1 MDSTTIRPFTPSIS
15 SEVIEDLI
23 QRLKQTRLP
32 EAETVE
38 DWSQGVPLSYQA
50 ELLHYWTH
58 EYDFTRLERGS
69 GHSRTLKLTST
80 ALRFISF
87 TSAVRTRQLRLLIT
101 HGWPGSVLEYLDI
114 LDALTDPTQ
123 HGGTPDDAFHVVLP
137 ALPGFGFSGKPRKRG
152 TGVPKIATLWETLM
166 GRLNYSEFH
175 AHGGDWGSIVTQ
187 AVLLQEETG
196 CTAGHCTLPIVLPD
210 ETTLADPQP
219 AELDALESFQF
230 YNDWDSGYSK
240 QQSTR
245 PQTLGYG
252 LADSPTGQ
260 MAWIV
265 EKFAFWIDCERNGI
279 RHPENV
285 LSKDQL
291 LDNVTL
297 YWVTNSAASSARL
310 YWESFN
316 TPNLSPITR
325 PMALSV
331 FPKEIMR
338 TSERWA
344 RGRFHNLVHFNN
356 QFERGGHFGAL
367 KCPMF
372 WSVSSGRGV
381 LKRAN
386 RQLVQSA

>member
-1 MDSTTIRPFTPSIS
+1 MDSSAIRPFTPSIPS
-15 SEVIEDLI
+15 DVIADLI

-50 ELLHYWTH
+50 ELLNYWAND
-58 EYDFTRLERGS
+58 YDFDRIEQRLGAFDNFVTDIDGIDIHFIHKRS
-69 GHSRTLKLTST
+69 QHT
-80 ALRFISF
+80 AA
-87 TSAVRTRQLRLLIT
+87 TPLLIT
-101 HGWPGSVLEYLDI
+101 HGWPGSVLEYLDV

-123 HGGTPDDAFHVVLP
+123 HGGSPDDAFHVVLP
-137 ALPGFGFSGKPRKRG
+137 ALPGFGFSSKPRDTG
-152 TGVPKIATLWETLM
+152 TGVPKIAALWETLM
-166 GRLNYSEFH
+166 HRLNYTAFH

-187 AVLLQEETG
+187 AVLLQEETA

-210 ETTLADPQP
+210 ETTLSDPQP

-252 LADSPTGQ
+252 LADSPSGQ

-265 EKFAFWIDCERNGI
+265 EKFAFWMDCERNGV

-285 LSKDQL
+285 LTKDQL

-297 YWVTNSAASSARL
+297 YWATNSAASSARL

-316 TPNLSPITR
+316 TPNLNPISR

-344 RGRFHNLVHFNN
+344 RGRFHDLVHFNN
-356 QFERGGHFGAL
+356 QFERGGHFAAL
-367 KCPMF
+367 EVPDIL
-372 WSVSSGRGV
+372 VSELRTWRSKAR
-381 LKRAN
+381 
-386 RQLVQSA
+386 

>member
-1 MDSTTIRPFTPSIS
+1 MDSSAIRPFTPSIPS
-15 SEVIEDLI
+15 DVIADLI

-50 ELLHYWTH
+50 ELLNYWAND
-58 EYDFTRLERGS
+58 YDFDRIEQRLGAFDNFVTDIDGIDIHFIHKRS
-69 GHSRTLKLTST
+69 QHT
-80 ALRFISF
+80 AA
-87 TSAVRTRQLRLLIT
+87 TPLLIT

-123 HGGTPDDAFHVVLP
+123 HGGSPDDAFHVVLP
-137 ALPGFGFSGKPRKRG
+137 ALPGFGFSSKPRDTG
-152 TGVPKIATLWETLM
+152 TGVPKIAALWETLM
-166 GRLNYSEFH
+166 HRLNYTAFH

-187 AVLLQEETG
+187 AVLLQEETA

-210 ETTLADPQP
+210 ETTLSDPQP

-252 LADSPTGQ
+252 LADSPSGQ

-265 EKFAFWIDCERNGI
+265 EKFAFWMDCERNGV

-285 LSKDQL
+285 LTKDQL

-297 YWVTNSAASSARL
+297 YWATNSAASSARL

-316 TPNLSPITR
+316 TPNLNPISR

-344 RGRFHNLVHFNN
+344 RGRFHDLVHFNN
-356 QFERGGHFGAL
+356 QFERGGHFAAL
-367 KCPMF
+367 EVPDIL
-372 WSVSSGRGV
+372 VSELRTWRSKAR
-381 LKRAN
+381 
-386 RQLVQSA
+386 

>member
-1 MDSTTIRPFTPSIS
+1 MDSNTIRPFTPSIS
-15 SEVIEDLI
+15 TEVIEDLI

-50 ELLHYWTH
+50 ELLAHWTY
-58 EYDFTRLERGS
+58 EYDFARLERRLGAFDNFKTDIDGVEIHFIHKRS
-69 GHSRTLKLTST
+69 PHT
-80 ALRFISF
+80 AA
-87 TSAVRTRQLRLLIT
+87 TPLLIT

-123 HGGTPDDAFHVVLP
+123 HGGKPDDAFHVVLP
-137 ALPGFGFSGKPRKRG
+137 ALPGFGFSGKPRDTG
-152 TGVPKIATLWETLM
+152 TGVPKIATLWEALM
-166 GRLNYSEFH
+166 ERLNYSEFH

-187 AVLLQEETG
+187 AILLQEETS

-210 ETTLADPQP
+210 ETTLSEPQP
-219 AELDALESFQF
+219 AELDALASFQF

-252 LADSPTGQ
+252 LADSPSGQ

-265 EKFAFWIDCERNGI
+265 EKFAFWMDCEQNGI

-297 YWVTNSAASSARL
+297 YWATNSAASSARL

-316 TPNLSPITR
+316 TPNLNPITR

-344 RGRFHNLVHFNN
+344 RGRFHDLVHFNN
-356 QFERGGHFGAL
+356 QFARGGHFAAL
-367 KCPMF
+367 EVPDVL
-372 WSVSSGRGV
+372 VSELRTWRSKTR
-381 LKRAN
+381 
-386 RQLVQSA
+386 

>member
-1 MDSTTIRPFTPSIS
+1 MDSSAIRPFTPSIPS
-15 SEVIEDLI
+15 DVIADLI
-23 QRLKQTRLP
+23 QRLKQARLP

-50 ELLHYWTH
+50 ELLNYWAND
-58 EYDFTRLERGS
+58 YDFDRIEQRLGAFDNFVTDIDGIDIHFIHKRS
-69 GHSRTLKLTST
+69 QHT
-80 ALRFISF
+80 AA
-87 TSAVRTRQLRLLIT
+87 TPLLIT

-123 HGGTPDDAFHVVLP
+123 HGGSPDDAFHVVLP
-137 ALPGFGFSGKPRKRG
+137 ALPGFGFSSKPRDTG
-152 TGVPKIATLWETLM
+152 TGVPKIAALWETLM
-166 GRLNYSEFH
+166 HRLNYTAFH

-187 AVLLQEETG
+187 AVLLQEETA

-210 ETTLADPQP
+210 ETTLSDPQP

-252 LADSPTGQ
+252 LADSPSGQ

-265 EKFAFWIDCERNGI
+265 EKFAFWMDCERNGV

-285 LSKDQL
+285 LTKDQL

-297 YWVTNSAASSARL
+297 YWATNSAASSARL

-316 TPNLSPITR
+316 TPNLNPISR

-344 RGRFHNLVHFNN
+344 RGRFHDLVHFNN
-356 QFERGGHFGAL
+356 QFERGGHFAAL
-367 KCPMF
+367 EVPDIL
-372 WSVSSGRGV
+372 VSELRTWRSKTR
-381 LKRAN
+381 
-386 RQLVQSA
+386 

>member
-1 MDSTTIRPFTPSIS
+1 MDPTTIRPFKPSIS
-15 SEVIEDLI
+15 TEILEDLI
-23 QRLKQTRLP
+23 QRLNRTRLP

-50 ELLHYWTH
+50 ELLNYWTND
-58 EYDFTRLERGS
+58 YDFSRLERRLGAFDNFVTDIDGVEIHFIHKRS
-69 GHSRTLKLTST
+69 QHT
-80 ALRFISF
+80 AA
-87 TSAVRTRQLRLLIT
+87 TPLLIT

-123 HGGTPDDAFHVVLP
+123 HGGSPDDAFHVVLP
-137 ALPGFGFSGKPRKRG
+137 ALPGFGFSSKPRDTG
-152 TGVPKIATLWETLM
+152 TGVPKIANLWETLM
-166 GRLNYSEFH
+166 SRLNYSEFH

-187 AVLLQEETG
+187 AVLLQEETA

-210 ETTLADPQP
+210 ETTLGDPQP
-219 AELDALESFQF
+219 DELDALESFQF

-252 LADSPTGQ
+252 LADSPSGQ

-265 EKFAFWIDCERNGI
+265 EKFAFWMDCERNGF

-297 YWVTNSAASSARL
+297 YWATNSAASSARL

-316 TPNLSPITR
+316 TPNLNSITR

-344 RGRFHNLVHFNN
+344 RARFHNLVHFNN
-356 QFERGGHFGAL
+356 QFERGGHFAAL
-367 KCPMF
+367 EVPDTL
-372 WSVSSGRGV
+372 VSELRNWRSKTR
-381 LKRAN
+381 
-386 RQLVQSA
+386 

>member
-1 MDSTTIRPFTPSIS
+1 MDSSAIRPFTPSIPS
-15 SEVIEDLI
+15 DVIADLI
-23 QRLKQTRLP
+23 QRLKQARLP

-50 ELLHYWTH
+50 ELLNYWAND
-58 EYDFTRLERGS
+58 YDFDRIEQRLGAFDNFVTDIDGIDIHFIHKRS
-69 GHSRTLKLTST
+69 QHT
-80 ALRFISF
+80 AA
-87 TSAVRTRQLRLLIT
+87 TPLLIT

-123 HGGTPDDAFHVVLP
+123 HGGSPDDAFHVVLP
-137 ALPGFGFSGKPRKRG
+137 ALPGFGFSGKPRDTG
-152 TGVPKIATLWETLM
+152 TGVPKIAALWETLM
-166 GRLNYSEFH
+166 RRLNYTAFH

-187 AVLLQEETG
+187 AVLLQEETA

-210 ETTLADPQP
+210 ETTLSDPQP

-252 LADSPTGQ
+252 LADSPSGQ

-265 EKFAFWIDCERNGI
+265 EKFAFWMDCERNGV

-297 YWVTNSAASSARL
+297 YWATNSAASSARL

-316 TPNLSPITR
+316 TPNLNPISR

-344 RGRFHNLVHFNN
+344 QGRFHDLVHFNN
-356 QFERGGHFGAL
+356 QFERGGHFAAL
-367 KCPMF
+367 EVPDIL
-372 WSVSSGRGV
+372 VSELRTWRSKTR
-381 LKRAN
+381 
-386 RQLVQSA
+386 

>member
-1 MDSTTIRPFTPSIS
+1 
-15 SEVIEDLI
+15 
-23 QRLKQTRLP
+23 
-32 EAETVE
+32 
-38 DWSQGVPLSYQA
+38 
-50 ELLHYWTH
+50 
-58 EYDFTRLERGS
+58 
-69 GHSRTLKLTST
+69 
-80 ALRFISF
+80 
-87 TSAVRTRQLRLLIT
+87 
-101 HGWPGSVLEYLDI
+101 VLEYLDI

-123 HGGTPDDAFHVVLP
+123 HGGSPDDAFHVVLP
-137 ALPGFGFSGKPRKRG
+137 ALPGFGFSGKPRDTG
-152 TGVPKIATLWETLM
+152 TGVPKIANLWETLM
-166 GRLNYSEFH
+166 TRLNYSEFH

-187 AVLLQEETG
+187 AVLLQEETA

-210 ETTLADPQP
+210 ETTLGDPQP
-219 AELDALESFQF
+219 DELDALESFQF

-252 LADSPTGQ
+252 LADSPSGQ

-265 EKFAFWIDCERNGI
+265 EKFAFWMDCERNGF

-297 YWVTNSAASSARL
+297 YWATNSAASSARL

-316 TPNLSPITR
+316 TPNLNPITR

-344 RGRFHNLVHFNN
+344 RARFHNLVHFNN
-356 QFERGGHFGAL
+356 QFERGGHFAAL
-367 KCPMF
+367 EVPDTL
-372 WSVSSGRGV
+372 VSELRTWRSKTR
-381 LKRAN
+381 
-386 RQLVQSA
+386 

>member
-1 MDSTTIRPFTPSIS
+1 MDPTTIRPFKPSIS
-15 SEVIEDLI
+15 TEILEDLI

-50 ELLHYWTH
+50 ELLNYWTND
-58 EYDFTRLERGS
+58 YDFSRLERRLGAFDNFVTDIDGVEIHFIHKRS
-69 GHSRTLKLTST
+69 QHT
-80 ALRFISF
+80 AA
-87 TSAVRTRQLRLLIT
+87 TPLLIT

-123 HGGTPDDAFHVVLP
+123 HGGSPDDAFHVVLP
-137 ALPGFGFSGKPRKRG
+137 ALPGFGFSSKPRDTG
-152 TGVPKIATLWETLM
+152 MGVPKIATLWETLM
-166 GRLNYSEFH
+166 TRLNYSEFH

-187 AVLLQEETG
+187 AVLLQEETA

-210 ETTLADPQP
+210 ETTLGDPQP
-219 AELDALESFQF
+219 DELDALESFQF

-252 LADSPTGQ
+252 LADSPSGQ

-265 EKFAFWIDCERNGI
+265 EKFAFWMDCERNGF

-297 YWVTNSAASSARL
+297 YWATNSAASSARL

-316 TPNLSPITR
+316 TPNLNPITR

-344 RGRFHNLVHFNN
+344 KGRFHNLVHFNN
-356 QFERGGHFGAL
+356 QFERGGHFAAL
-367 KCPMF
+367 EVPDTL
-372 WSVSSGRGV
+372 VSELRTWRSKTR
-381 LKRAN
+381 
-386 RQLVQSA
+386 

>member
-1 MDSTTIRPFTPSIS
+1 MDPTTIRPFTPSIS
-15 SEVIEDLI
+15 TEIFEDLI

-50 ELLHYWTH
+50 ELLNYWTND
-58 EYDFTRLERGS
+58 YDFSRLERRLGAFDNFVTDIDGVEIHFIHKRS
-69 GHSRTLKLTST
+69 QHT
-80 ALRFISF
+80 AA
-87 TSAVRTRQLRLLIT
+87 TPLLIT

-123 HGGTPDDAFHVVLP
+123 HGGSPEDAFHVVLP
-137 ALPGFGFSGKPRKRG
+137 ALPGFGFSGKPRDTG
-152 TGVPKIATLWETLM
+152 TGVPKIANLWETLM
-166 GRLNYSEFH
+166 SRLNYSEFH

-187 AVLLQEETG
+187 AVLLQEETA

-210 ETTLADPQP
+210 ETTLGDPQP
-219 AELDALESFQF
+219 DELDALESFQF
-230 YNDWDSGYSK
+230 YNNWDSGYSK

-252 LADSPTGQ
+252 LADSPSGQ

-265 EKFAFWIDCERNGI
+265 EKFAFWMDCERNGF

-297 YWVTNSAASSARL
+297 YWATNSAASSARL

-316 TPNLSPITR
+316 TPNLNPITR

-331 FPKEIMR
+331 FPTEIMR

-344 RGRFHNLVHFNN
+344 RARFHNLVHFNN
-356 QFERGGHFGAL
+356 QFERGGHFAAL
-367 KCPMF
+367 EVPDTL
-372 WSVSSGRGV
+372 VSELRNWRSKTR
-381 LKRAN
+381 
-386 RQLVQSA
+386 

>member
-1 MDSTTIRPFTPSIS
+1 MDPTTIRPFTPSIS
-15 SEVIEDLI
+15 TEILEDLI
-23 QRLKQTRLP
+23 QRLKRTRLP

-50 ELLHYWTH
+50 ELLNYWTND
-58 EYDFTRLERGS
+58 YDFSRLERRLGAFDNFVTDIDGVEIHFIHKRS
-69 GHSRTLKLTST
+69 QHT
-80 ALRFISF
+80 AA
-87 TSAVRTRQLRLLIT
+87 TPLLIT

-123 HGGTPDDAFHVVLP
+123 HGGSPDDAFHVVLP
-137 ALPGFGFSGKPRKRG
+137 ALPGFGFSGKPRDTG
-152 TGVPKIATLWETLM
+152 TGVPKIANLWETLM
-166 GRLNYSEFH
+166 SRLNYSEFH

-187 AVLLQEETG
+187 AVLLQEETA

-210 ETTLADPQP
+210 ETTLGDPQP
-219 AELDALESFQF
+219 DELDALESFQF

-252 LADSPTGQ
+252 LADSPSGQ

-265 EKFAFWIDCERNGI
+265 EKFAFWMDCERNGF

-285 LSKDQL
+285 FSKDQL

-297 YWVTNSAASSARL
+297 YWATNSAASSARL

-316 TPNLSPITR
+316 TPNLNPITR

-344 RGRFHNLVHFNN
+344 RARFHNLVHFNN
-356 QFERGGHFGAL
+356 QFERGGHFAAL
-367 KCPMF
+367 EVPDTL
-372 WSVSSGRGV
+372 VSELRTWRSKTR
-381 LKRAN
+381 
-386 RQLVQSA
+386 

>member
-1 MDSTTIRPFTPSIS
+1 MDPTTIRPFTPSIS
-15 SEVIEDLI
+15 TEIFEDLI

-50 ELLHYWTH
+50 ELLNYWTND
-58 EYDFTRLERGS
+58 YDFLRLERRLGAFDNFVTDIDGVEIHFIHKRS
-69 GHSRTLKLTST
+69 QHT
-80 ALRFISF
+80 AA
-87 TSAVRTRQLRLLIT
+87 TPLLIT

-123 HGGTPDDAFHVVLP
+123 HGGSPDDAFHVVLP
-137 ALPGFGFSGKPRKRG
+137 ALPGFGFSGKPRDTG
-152 TGVPKIATLWETLM
+152 TGVPKIANLWETLM
-166 GRLNYSEFH
+166 SRLNYSEFH

-187 AVLLQEETG
+187 AVLLQEETA

-210 ETTLADPQP
+210 ETTLGDPQP
-219 AELDALESFQF
+219 DELDALESFQF

-252 LADSPTGQ
+252 LADSASGQ

-265 EKFAFWIDCERNGI
+265 EKFAFWMDCERNGF

-297 YWVTNSAASSARL
+297 YWATNSAASSARL

-344 RGRFHNLVHFNN
+344 RARFHNLLHFNN
-356 QFERGGHFGAL
+356 QFERGGHFAAL
-367 KCPMF
+367 EVPDTL
-372 WSVSSGRGV
+372 VSELRTWRSKTR
-381 LKRAN
+381 
-386 RQLVQSA
+386 

>member
-1 MDSTTIRPFTPSIS
+1 MDPTTIRPFTPSIS
-15 SEVIEDLI
+15 TEILEDLI
-23 QRLKQTRLP
+23 QRLKRTRLP

-50 ELLHYWTH
+50 ELLNYWTND
-58 EYDFTRLERGS
+58 YDFSRLERRLGAFDNFVTDIDGVEIHFIHKRS
-69 GHSRTLKLTST
+69 QHT
-80 ALRFISF
+80 AA
-87 TSAVRTRQLRLLIT
+87 TPLLIT

-123 HGGTPDDAFHVVLP
+123 HGGSPEDAFHVVLP
-137 ALPGFGFSGKPRKRG
+137 ALPGFGFSGKPRDTG
-152 TGVPKIATLWETLM
+152 TGVPKIANLWETLM
-166 GRLNYSEFH
+166 SRLNYSEFH

-187 AVLLQEETG
+187 AVLLQEETA

-210 ETTLADPQP
+210 ETTLGDPQP
-219 AELDALESFQF
+219 DELDALESFQF

-252 LADSPTGQ
+252 LADSPSGQ

-265 EKFAFWIDCERNGI
+265 EKFAFWMDCERNGF

-297 YWVTNSAASSARL
+297 YWATNSAASSARL

-316 TPNLSPITR
+316 TPNLNPITR

-344 RGRFHNLVHFNN
+344 RARFHNLVHFNN
-356 QFERGGHFGAL
+356 QFERGGHFAAL
-367 KCPMF
+367 EVPDTL
-372 WSVSSGRGV
+372 VSELRNWRSKTR
-381 LKRAN
+381 
-386 RQLVQSA
+386 

>member
-1 MDSTTIRPFTPSIS
+1 MDPTTIRPFTPSIS
-15 SEVIEDLI
+15 TEILEDLI
-23 QRLKQTRLP
+23 QRLKRTRLP

-50 ELLHYWTH
+50 ELLNYWTND
-58 EYDFTRLERGS
+58 YDFSRLERRLDAFDNFVTDIDGVEIHFIHKRS
-69 GHSRTLKLTST
+69 QHT
-80 ALRFISF
+80 AA
-87 TSAVRTRQLRLLIT
+87 TPLLIT

-123 HGGTPDDAFHVVLP
+123 HGGSPDDAFHVVLP
-137 ALPGFGFSGKPRKRG
+137 ALPGFGFSSKPRDTG
-152 TGVPKIATLWETLM
+152 TGVPKIANLWETLM
-166 GRLNYSEFH
+166 SRLNYSEFH

-187 AVLLQEETG
+187 AVLLQEETA

-210 ETTLADPQP
+210 ETTLGDPQP
-219 AELDALESFQF
+219 DELDALESFQF

-252 LADSPTGQ
+252 LADSPSGQ

-265 EKFAFWIDCERNGI
+265 EKFAFWMDCERNGF

-297 YWVTNSAASSARL
+297 YWATNSAASSARL

-316 TPNLSPITR
+316 TPNLNPITR

-344 RGRFHNLVHFNN
+344 RARFHNLVHFNN
-356 QFERGGHFGAL
+356 QFERGGHFAAL
-367 KCPMF
+367 EVPDTL
-372 WSVSSGRGV
+372 VSELRNWRSKTR
-381 LKRAN
+381 
-386 RQLVQSA
+386 

>member
-1 MDSTTIRPFTPSIS
+1 MDPTTIRPFKPSIS
-15 SEVIEDLI
+15 TEILEDLI

-50 ELLHYWTH
+50 ELLNYWTND
-58 EYDFTRLERGS
+58 YDFSRLERRLGAFDNFVTDIDGVEIHFIHKRS
-69 GHSRTLKLTST
+69 QHT
-80 ALRFISF
+80 AA
-87 TSAVRTRQLRLLIT
+87 TPLLIT

-123 HGGTPDDAFHVVLP
+123 HGGSPDDAFHVVLP
-137 ALPGFGFSGKPRKRG
+137 ALPGFGFSGKPRDTG
-152 TGVPKIATLWETLM
+152 TGVPKIANLWETLM
-166 GRLNYSEFH
+166 SRLNYSEFH

-187 AVLLQEETG
+187 AVLLQEETA

-210 ETTLADPQP
+210 ETTLGDPQP
-219 AELDALESFQF
+219 DELDALESFQF

-252 LADSPTGQ
+252 LADSPSGQ

-265 EKFAFWIDCERNGI
+265 EKFAFWMDCERNGF

-297 YWVTNSAASSARL
+297 YWATNSAASSARL

-316 TPNLSPITR
+316 TPNLNPITR

-344 RGRFHNLVHFNN
+344 RARFHDLVHFNN
-356 QFERGGHFGAL
+356 QFERGGHFAAL
-367 KCPMF
+367 EMPDTLLSELRTWRSKT
-372 WSVSSGRGV
+372 R
-381 LKRAN
+381 
-386 RQLVQSA
+386 

>member
-1 MDSTTIRPFTPSIS
+1 MDPTTIRPFKPSIS
-15 SEVIEDLI
+15 TEILEDLI

-50 ELLHYWTH
+50 ELLNYWTND
-58 EYDFTRLERGS
+58 YDFSRLERRLGAFDNFVTDIDGVEIHFIHKRS
-69 GHSRTLKLTST
+69 QHT
-80 ALRFISF
+80 AA
-87 TSAVRTRQLRLLIT
+87 TPLLIT

-123 HGGTPDDAFHVVLP
+123 HGGSPDDAFHVVLP
-137 ALPGFGFSGKPRKRG
+137 ALPGFGFSGKPRDTG
-152 TGVPKIATLWETLM
+152 TGVPKIANLWETLM
-166 GRLNYSEFH
+166 SRLNYSEFH

-187 AVLLQEETG
+187 AVLLQEETA

-210 ETTLADPQP
+210 ETTLGDPQP
-219 AELDALESFQF
+219 DELDALESFQF

-252 LADSPTGQ
+252 LADSPSGQ

-265 EKFAFWIDCERNGI
+265 EKFAFWMDCERNGF

-297 YWVTNSAASSARL
+297 YWATNSAASSARL

-316 TPNLSPITR
+316 TPNLNPITR

-344 RGRFHNLVHFNN
+344 RARFHNLVHFNN
-356 QFERGGHFGAL
+356 QFERGGHFAAL
-367 KCPMF
+367 EVPDTL
-372 WSVSSGRGV
+372 VSELRTWRSKTR
-381 LKRAN
+381 
-386 RQLVQSA
+386 

>member
-1 MDSTTIRPFTPSIS
+1 MDPTTIRPFKPSIS
-15 SEVIEDLI
+15 TEILEDLI
-23 QRLKQTRLP
+23 QRLKRTRLP

-50 ELLHYWTH
+50 ELLNYWTND
-58 EYDFTRLERGS
+58 YDFSRLERRLGAFDNFVTDIDGVEIHFIHKRS
-69 GHSRTLKLTST
+69 QHT
-80 ALRFISF
+80 AA
-87 TSAVRTRQLRLLIT
+87 TPLLIT

-123 HGGTPDDAFHVVLP
+123 HGGSPDDAFHVVLP
-137 ALPGFGFSGKPRKRG
+137 ALPGFGFSSKPRDTG
-152 TGVPKIATLWETLM
+152 TGVPKIANLWETLM
-166 GRLNYSEFH
+166 SRLNYSEFH

-210 ETTLADPQP
+210 ETTLGDPQP
-219 AELDALESFQF
+219 DELDALESFQF

-252 LADSPTGQ
+252 LADSPSGQ

-265 EKFAFWIDCERNGI
+265 EKFAFWMDCERNGF

-291 LDNVTL
+291 LDNVTM
-297 YWVTNSAASSARL
+297 YWATNSAASSARL

-316 TPNLSPITR
+316 TPNLNPITR

-344 RGRFHNLVHFNN
+344 RARFHNLVHFNN
-356 QFERGGHFGAL
+356 QFERGGHFAAL
-367 KCPMF
+367 EVPDTL
-372 WSVSSGRGV
+372 VSELRTW
-381 LKRAN
+381 RAKT
-386 RQLVQSA
+386 R

>member
-1 MDSTTIRPFTPSIS
+1 MDPIMIRPFTPSIS
-15 SEVIEDLI
+15 TEILEDLI
-23 QRLKQTRLP
+23 QRLKKTRLP

-50 ELLHYWTH
+50 ELLNYWTND
-58 EYDFTRLERGS
+58 YDFSRLERRLGAFDNFVTDIDGVEIHFIHKRS
-69 GHSRTLKLTST
+69 QHT
-80 ALRFISF
+80 AA
-87 TSAVRTRQLRLLIT
+87 TPLLIT

-123 HGGTPDDAFHVVLP
+123 HGGSPDDAFHVILP
-137 ALPGFGFSGKPRKRG
+137 ALPGFGFSGKPRDTG
-152 TGVPKIATLWETLM
+152 TGVPKIANLWETLM
-166 GRLNYSEFH
+166 SRLNYSEFH

-187 AVLLQEETG
+187 AVLLQEETA

-210 ETTLADPQP
+210 ETTLGDPQP
-219 AELDALESFQF
+219 DELDALESFQF

-252 LADSPTGQ
+252 LADSPSGQ
-260 MAWIV
+260 MAWIA
-265 EKFAFWIDCERNGI
+265 EKFAFWMDCERNGF

-285 LSKDQL
+285 LSKDKL

-297 YWVTNSAASSARL
+297 YWATNSAASSARL

-316 TPNLSPITR
+316 TPNLNPITR

-344 RGRFHNLVHFNN
+344 RARFHNLVHFNN
-356 QFERGGHFGAL
+356 QFERGGHFAAL
-367 KCPMF
+367 EVPDTL
-372 WSVSSGRGV
+372 VSELRTWRSKTR
-381 LKRAN
+381 
-386 RQLVQSA
+386 

>member
-1 MDSTTIRPFTPSIS
+1 MDSTTIRPFTPSLS
-15 SEVIEDLI
+15 TEVIEDLI
-23 QRLKQTRLP
+23 ERLRQTRLP

-50 ELLHYWTH
+50 ELLTYWTH
-58 EYDFTRLERGS
+58 EYDFTRLEQRLGAFDNFKTDIDGVEIHFIHKRS
-69 GHSRTLKLTST
+69 PHT
-80 ALRFISF
+80 AA
-87 TSAVRTRQLRLLIT
+87 TPLLIT

-123 HGGTPDDAFHVVLP
+123 CGGTPDDAFHVVLP
-137 ALPGFGFSGKPRKRG
+137 ALPGFGFSGKPRDTG

-187 AVLLQEETG
+187 AILLQEETS
-196 CTAGHCTLPIVLPD
+196 CAAGHCTLPIVLPD
-210 ETTLADPQP
+210 ETTLAEPQP

-252 LADSPTGQ
+252 LADSPSGQ

-265 EKFAFWIDCERNGI
+265 EKFAFWMDCEQNGI

-297 YWVTNSAASSARL
+297 YWATNSAASSARL

-344 RGRFHNLVHFNN
+344 RGRFHDLVHFSNR
-356 QFERGGHFGAL
+356 FERGGHFAAL
-367 KCPMF
+367 EVPDVL
-372 WSVSSGRGV
+372 VSELRTWRSKTR
-381 LKRAN
+381 
-386 RQLVQSA
+386 

>member
-1 MDSTTIRPFTPSIS
+1 MDSSAIRPFTPSIPS
-15 SEVIEDLI
+15 DVIADLI

-50 ELLHYWTH
+50 ELLNYWASD
-58 EYDFTRLERGS
+58 YDFDRIEQRLGAFDNFVTDIDGIDIHFIHKRS
-69 GHSRTLKLTST
+69 QHT
-80 ALRFISF
+80 AA
-87 TSAVRTRQLRLLIT
+87 TPLLIT

-123 HGGTPDDAFHVVLP
+123 HGGSPDDAFHVVLP
-137 ALPGFGFSGKPRKRG
+137 ALPGFGFSSKPRDTG
-152 TGVPKIATLWETLM
+152 TGVPKIAALWETLM
-166 GRLNYSEFH
+166 HRLNYTAFH

-187 AVLLQEETG
+187 AVLLQEETA

-210 ETTLADPQP
+210 ETTLSDPQP
-219 AELDALESFQF
+219 SELDALESFQF

-252 LADSPTGQ
+252 LADSPSGQ

-265 EKFAFWIDCERNGI
+265 EKFAFWMDCERNGV

-285 LSKDQL
+285 LTKDQL

-297 YWVTNSAASSARL
+297 YWATNSAASSARL

-316 TPNLSPITR
+316 TPNLNPISR

-344 RGRFHNLVHFNN
+344 RGRFHDLVHFNN
-356 QFERGGHFGAL
+356 QFERGGHFAAL
-367 KCPMF
+367 EVPDIL
-372 WSVSSGRGV
+372 VSELRTWRSKTR
-381 LKRAN
+381 
-386 RQLVQSA
+386 

>member
-1 MDSTTIRPFTPSIS
+1 MDSSAIRQFTPSIPS
-15 SEVIEDLI
+15 DVIADLI

-50 ELLHYWTH
+50 ELLNYWAND
-58 EYDFTRLERGS
+58 YDFDRIDQRLGAFDNFVTDIDGIDIHFIHKRS
-69 GHSRTLKLTST
+69 QHT
-80 ALRFISF
+80 AA
-87 TSAVRTRQLRLLIT
+87 TPLLIT

-123 HGGTPDDAFHVVLP
+123 HGGSPDDAFHVVLP
-137 ALPGFGFSGKPRKRG
+137 ALPGFGFSSKPRDTG
-152 TGVPKIATLWETLM
+152 TGVPKIAALWETLM
-166 GRLNYSEFH
+166 RRLNYTAFH

-187 AVLLQEETG
+187 AVLLQEETA

-210 ETTLADPQP
+210 ETTLSDPQP

-252 LADSPTGQ
+252 LADSPSGQ

-265 EKFAFWIDCERNGI
+265 EKFAFWMDCERNGV

-285 LSKDQL
+285 LTKDQL

-297 YWVTNSAASSARL
+297 YWATNSAASSARL

-316 TPNLSPITR
+316 TPNLNPISR

-344 RGRFHNLVHFNN
+344 RGRFHDLVHFDN
-356 QFERGGHFGAL
+356 QFERGGHFAAL
-367 KCPMF
+367 EVPDIL
-372 WSVSSGRGV
+372 VSELRTWRSKAR
-381 LKRAN
+381 
-386 RQLVQSA
+386 

>member
-1 MDSTTIRPFTPSIS
+1 MDPTTIRPFTPSIS
-15 SEVIEDLI
+15 TEIFEDLI

-50 ELLHYWTH
+50 ELLNYWTND
-58 EYDFTRLERGS
+58 YDFSRLERRLGALDNFVTDIDGVEIHFIHKRS
-69 GHSRTLKLTST
+69 QHT
-80 ALRFISF
+80 AA
-87 TSAVRTRQLRLLIT
+87 TPLLIT

-123 HGGTPDDAFHVVLP
+123 HGGSPEDAFHVVLP
-137 ALPGFGFSGKPRKRG
+137 ALPGFGFSGKPRDTG
-152 TGVPKIATLWETLM
+152 TGVPKIANLWETLM
-166 GRLNYSEFH
+166 SRLNYSEFH

-187 AVLLQEETG
+187 AVLLQEETA

-210 ETTLADPQP
+210 ETTLGDPQP
-219 AELDALESFQF
+219 DELDALESFQF
-230 YNDWDSGYSK
+230 YNNWDSGYSK

-252 LADSPTGQ
+252 LADSPSGQ

-265 EKFAFWIDCERNGI
+265 EKFAFWMDCERNGF

-297 YWVTNSAASSARL
+297 YWATNSAASSARL

-316 TPNLSPITR
+316 TPNLNPITR

-344 RGRFHNLVHFNN
+344 RARFHNLVHFNN
-356 QFERGGHFGAL
+356 QFERGGHFAAL
-367 KCPMF
+367 EVPDTL
-372 WSVSSGRGV
+372 VSELRNWRSKTR
-381 LKRAN
+381 
-386 RQLVQSA
+386 

>member
-1 MDSTTIRPFTPSIS
+1 MDPTTIRPFKPSIS
-15 SEVIEDLI
+15 TEILEDLI
-23 QRLKQTRLP
+23 QRLNRTRLP

-50 ELLHYWTH
+50 ELLNYWTND
-58 EYDFTRLERGS
+58 YDFSRLERRLGAFDNFVTDIDGVEIHFIHKRS
-69 GHSRTLKLTST
+69 QHT
-80 ALRFISF
+80 AA
-87 TSAVRTRQLRLLIT
+87 TPLLIT

-123 HGGTPDDAFHVVLP
+123 HGGSPDDAFHVVLP
-137 ALPGFGFSGKPRKRG
+137 ALPGFGFSSKPRDTG
-152 TGVPKIATLWETLM
+152 TGVPKIANLWETLM
-166 GRLNYSEFH
+166 SRLNYSEFH

-187 AVLLQEETG
+187 AVLLQEETA

-210 ETTLADPQP
+210 ETTLGDPQP
-219 AELDALESFQF
+219 DELDALESFQF

-252 LADSPTGQ
+252 LADSPSGQ

-265 EKFAFWIDCERNGI
+265 EKFAFWMDCERNGF

-297 YWVTNSAASSARL
+297 YWATNSAASSARL

-316 TPNLSPITR
+316 TPNLNSITR

-344 RGRFHNLVHFNN
+344 RARFHNLVHFNN
-356 QFERGGHFGAL
+356 QFERGGHFAAL
-367 KCPMF
+367 EVPDTL
-372 WSVSSGRGV
+372 VSELRTW
-381 LKRAN
+381 RAKT
-386 RQLVQSA
+386 R

>member
-1 MDSTTIRPFTPSIS
+1 MDPTTIRPFTPSIS
-15 SEVIEDLI
+15 TEILEDLI
-23 QRLKQTRLP
+23 QRLKKTRLP

-50 ELLHYWTH
+50 ELLNYWTNQ
-58 EYDFTRLERGS
+58 YDFSRLERRLGAFDNFVTDIDGVEIHFIHKRS
-69 GHSRTLKLTST
+69 QHT
-80 ALRFISF
+80 AA
-87 TSAVRTRQLRLLIT
+87 TPLLIT

-123 HGGTPDDAFHVVLP
+123 HGGSPDDAFHVVLP
-137 ALPGFGFSGKPRKRG
+137 ALPGFGFSGKPRDKG
-152 TGVPKIATLWETLM
+152 TGVPKIANLWETLM
-166 GRLNYSEFH
+166 SRLNYSEFH

-187 AVLLQEETG
+187 AVLLQEETA
-196 CTAGHCTLPIVLPD
+196 CTAGHCTLPIVVPD
-210 ETTLADPQP
+210 ETTLGDPQP
-219 AELDALESFQF
+219 DELDALQSFQF

-252 LADSPTGQ
+252 LADSPSGQ
-260 MAWIV
+260 MAWIA
-265 EKFAFWIDCERNGI
+265 EKFAFWMDCERNGF

-297 YWVTNSAASSARL
+297 YWATNSAASSARL

-316 TPNLSPITR
+316 TPNLNPITR
-325 PMALSV
+325 PIALSV
-331 FPKEIMR
+331 FPREIMR

-356 QFERGGHFGAL
+356 QFERGGHFAAL
-367 KCPMF
+367 EVPDTL
-372 WSVSSGRGV
+372 VSELRIWRSKTR
-381 LKRAN
+381 
-386 RQLVQSA
+386 

>member
-1 MDSTTIRPFTPSIS
+1 MDPTTIRPFTPSIS
-15 SEVIEDLI
+15 TEILEDLI
-23 QRLKQTRLP
+23 QRLKRTRLP

-50 ELLHYWTH
+50 ELLNYWTND
-58 EYDFTRLERGS
+58 YDFSRLERRLGAFDNFVTDIDGVEIHFIHKRS
-69 GHSRTLKLTST
+69 QHT
-80 ALRFISF
+80 AA
-87 TSAVRTRQLRLLIT
+87 TPLLIT

-123 HGGTPDDAFHVVLP
+123 HGGSPDDAFHVVLP
-137 ALPGFGFSGKPRKRG
+137 ALPGFGFSSKPRDTG
-152 TGVPKIATLWETLM
+152 TGVPKIANLWETLM
-166 GRLNYSEFH
+166 SRLNYSEFH

-187 AVLLQEETG
+187 AVLLQEETA

-210 ETTLADPQP
+210 ETTLGDPQP
-219 AELDALESFQF
+219 DELDALESFQF

-252 LADSPTGQ
+252 LADSPSGQ

-265 EKFAFWIDCERNGI
+265 EKFAFWMDCERNGF

-297 YWVTNSAASSARL
+297 YWATNSAASSARL

-316 TPNLSPITR
+316 TPNLNPITR

-344 RGRFHNLVHFNN
+344 RARFHNLVHFNN
-356 QFERGGHFGAL
+356 QFERGGHFAAL
-367 KCPMF
+367 EVPDTL
-372 WSVSSGRGV
+372 VSELRNWRSKTR
-381 LKRAN
+381 
-386 RQLVQSA
+386 

>member
-1 MDSTTIRPFTPSIS
+1 MDSSAIRPFTPSIPS
-15 SEVIEDLI
+15 DVIADLI

-50 ELLHYWTH
+50 ELLNYWASD
-58 EYDFTRLERGS
+58 YDFDRIEQRLGAFDNFVTDINGIDIHFIHKRS
-69 GHSRTLKLTST
+69 QHT
-80 ALRFISF
+80 AA
-87 TSAVRTRQLRLLIT
+87 TPLLIT

-123 HGGTPDDAFHVVLP
+123 HGGSPDDAFHVVLP
-137 ALPGFGFSGKPRKRG
+137 ALPGFGFSSKPRDTG
-152 TGVPKIATLWETLM
+152 TGVPKIAALWETLM
-166 GRLNYSEFH
+166 HRLNYTAFH

-187 AVLLQEETG
+187 AVLLQEETA

-210 ETTLADPQP
+210 ETTLSDPQP

-252 LADSPTGQ
+252 LADSPSGQ

-265 EKFAFWIDCERNGI
+265 EKFAFWMDCERNGV

-285 LSKDQL
+285 LTKDQL

-297 YWVTNSAASSARL
+297 YWATNSAASSARL

-316 TPNLSPITR
+316 TPNLNPISR

-344 RGRFHNLVHFNN
+344 RGRFHDLVHFNN
-356 QFERGGHFGAL
+356 QFERGGHFAAL
-367 KCPMF
+367 EVPDIL
-372 WSVSSGRGV
+372 VSELRTWRSKTR
-381 LKRAN
+381 
-386 RQLVQSA
+386 

>member
-1 MDSTTIRPFTPSIS
+1 MDPTTIRPFKPSIS
-15 SEVIEDLI
+15 TEILEDLI
-23 QRLKQTRLP
+23 QRLKKTRLP

-50 ELLHYWTH
+50 ELLNYWTND
-58 EYDFTRLERGS
+58 YDFSRLERRLGAFDNFVTDIDGVEIHFIHKRS
-69 GHSRTLKLTST
+69 QHT
-80 ALRFISF
+80 AA
-87 TSAVRTRQLRLLIT
+87 TPLLIT

-123 HGGTPDDAFHVVLP
+123 HGGSPDDAFHVVLP
-137 ALPGFGFSGKPRKRG
+137 ALPGFGFSGKPRDTG
-152 TGVPKIATLWETLM
+152 TGVPKIANFWETLM
-166 GRLNYSEFH
+166 SRLNYSEFH
-175 AHGGDWGSIVTQ
+175 AHGGDWGSIITQ
-187 AVLLQEETG
+187 AVLLQEETA
-196 CTAGHCTLPIVLPD
+196 CTAGHCTLPIILPD
-210 ETTLADPQP
+210 ETTLGDPQP
-219 AELDALESFQF
+219 DEVDALESFQF

-252 LADSPTGQ
+252 LADSPSGQ

-265 EKFAFWIDCERNGI
+265 EKFAFWMDCERNGF

-297 YWVTNSAASSARL
+297 YWATNSAASSARL

-316 TPNLSPITR
+316 TPNLNLITR

-356 QFERGGHFGAL
+356 QFERGGHFAAL
-367 KCPMF
+367 EVPDTLASELRIWRSKT
-372 WSVSSGRGV
+372 R
-381 LKRAN
+381 
-386 RQLVQSA
+386 

>member
-1 MDSTTIRPFTPSIS
+1 MDPTTIRPFTPSIS
-15 SEVIEDLI
+15 TEIFEDLI

-50 ELLHYWTH
+50 ELLNYWTND
-58 EYDFTRLERGS
+58 YDFSRLERRLGAFDNFVTDIDGVEIHFIHKRS
-69 GHSRTLKLTST
+69 QHT
-80 ALRFISF
+80 AA
-87 TSAVRTRQLRLLIT
+87 TPLLIT

-123 HGGTPDDAFHVVLP
+123 HGGSPEDAFHVVLP
-137 ALPGFGFSGKPRKRG
+137 ALPGFGFSGKPRDTG
-152 TGVPKIATLWETLM
+152 TGVPKIANLWETLM
-166 GRLNYSEFH
+166 SRLNYSEFH

-187 AVLLQEETG
+187 AVLLQEETA

-210 ETTLADPQP
+210 ETTLGDPQP
-219 AELDALESFQF
+219 DELDALESFQF
-230 YNDWDSGYSK
+230 YNNWDSGYSK

-252 LADSPTGQ
+252 LADSPSGQ

-265 EKFAFWIDCERNGI
+265 EKFAFWMDCERNGF

-297 YWVTNSAASSARL
+297 YWATNSAASSARL

-316 TPNLSPITR
+316 TPNLNPITR

-344 RGRFHNLVHFNN
+344 RARFHNLVHFNN
-356 QFERGGHFGAL
+356 QFERGGHFAAL
-367 KCPMF
+367 EVPDTL
-372 WSVSSGRGV
+372 VSELRNWRSKTR
-381 LKRAN
+381 
-386 RQLVQSA
+386 

>member
-1 MDSTTIRPFTPSIS
+1 MDPTTIRPFKPSIS
-15 SEVIEDLI
+15 TEILEDLI
-23 QRLKQTRLP
+23 QRLKRTRLP

-50 ELLHYWTH
+50 ELLNYWTND
-58 EYDFTRLERGS
+58 YDFSRLERRLGAFDNFVTDIDGVEIHFIHKRS
-69 GHSRTLKLTST
+69 QHT
-80 ALRFISF
+80 AA
-87 TSAVRTRQLRLLIT
+87 TPLLIT

-123 HGGTPDDAFHVVLP
+123 HGGSPDDAFHVVLP
-137 ALPGFGFSGKPRKRG
+137 ALPGFGFSSKPRDTG
-152 TGVPKIATLWETLM
+152 TGVPKIANLWETLM
-166 GRLNYSEFH
+166 SRLNYSEFH

-187 AVLLQEETG
+187 AVLLQEETA

-210 ETTLADPQP
+210 ETTLGDPQP
-219 AELDALESFQF
+219 DELDALESFQF

-252 LADSPTGQ
+252 LADSPSGQ

-265 EKFAFWIDCERNGI
+265 EKFAFWMDCERNGF

-291 LDNVTL
+291 LDNVTM
-297 YWVTNSAASSARL
+297 YWATNSAASSARL

-316 TPNLSPITR
+316 TPNLNSITR

-344 RGRFHNLVHFNN
+344 RARFHNLVHFNN
-356 QFERGGHFGAL
+356 QFERGGHFAAL
-367 KCPMF
+367 EVPDTL
-372 WSVSSGRGV
+372 VSELRTW
-381 LKRAN
+381 RAKT
-386 RQLVQSA
+386 R

>member
-1 MDSTTIRPFTPSIS
+1 MDSHTIRSFRPSIHS
-15 SEVIEDLI
+15 KLIEDLVK
-23 QRLKQTRLP
+23 RLKQTRLP

-50 ELLHYWTH
+50 ELLDYWRDN
-58 EYDFTRLERGS
+58 YNFSRLEQRLGEFDNFLTDIDGVDIHFIHKRS
-69 GHSRTLKLTST
+69 KHSAATP
-80 ALRFISF
+80 
-87 TSAVRTRQLRLLIT
+87 LLIT

-123 HGGTPDDAFHVVLP
+123 HGGSPEDAFHVVLP
-137 ALPGFGFSGKPRKRG
+137 ALPGFGFSGKPRATG
-152 TGVPKIATLWETLM
+152 TGVPKIAALWEKLM
-166 GRLNYSEFH
+166 NRLNYSDFH

-187 AVLLQEETG
+187 AVLLQEETA

-210 ETTLADPQP
+210 ETTLSDPRP
-219 AELDALESFQF
+219 DELDALKSFQF

-240 QQSTR
+240 LQSTR

-252 LADSPTGQ
+252 LADSPSGQ

-265 EKFAFWIDCERNGI
+265 EKFAFWMDCERNGV

-285 LSKDQL
+285 LSKDQI

-297 YWVTNSAASSARL
+297 YWATNSAASSARL

-316 TPNLSPITR
+316 APNLNPITR

-344 RGRFHNLVHFNN
+344 QGRFHNLVHFNN
-356 QFERGGHFGAL
+356 QFERGGHFAAL
-367 KCPMF
+367 EVPDVL
-372 WSVSSGRGV
+372 VSELRDWRSKTR
-381 LKRAN
+381 KKA
-386 RQLVQSA
+386 

>member
-1 MDSTTIRPFTPSIS
+1 MDSSAIRPFTPSIPS
-15 SEVIEDLI
+15 DVIADLI

-50 ELLHYWTH
+50 ELLNYWASD
-58 EYDFTRLERGS
+58 YDFDRIEQRLGAFDNFVTDIDGIDIHFIHKRS
-69 GHSRTLKLTST
+69 QHT
-80 ALRFISF
+80 AA
-87 TSAVRTRQLRLLIT
+87 TPLLIT

-123 HGGTPDDAFHVVLP
+123 HGGSPDDAFHVVLP
-137 ALPGFGFSGKPRKRG
+137 ALPGFGFSSKPRDTG
-152 TGVPKIATLWETLM
+152 TGVPKIAALWETLM
-166 GRLNYSEFH
+166 HRLNYTAFH

-187 AVLLQEETG
+187 AVLLQEETA

-210 ETTLADPQP
+210 ETTLSDPQP

-252 LADSPTGQ
+252 LADSPSGQ

-265 EKFAFWIDCERNGI
+265 EKFAFWMDCERNGV

-285 LSKDQL
+285 LTKDQL

-297 YWVTNSAASSARL
+297 YWATNSAASSARL

-316 TPNLSPITR
+316 TPNLNPISR

-344 RGRFHNLVHFNN
+344 RGRFHDLVHFNN
-356 QFERGGHFGAL
+356 QFERGGHFAAL
-367 KCPMF
+367 EVPDIL
-372 WSVSSGRGV
+372 VSELRTWRSKTR
-381 LKRAN
+381 
-386 RQLVQSA
+386 

>member
-15 SEVIEDLI
+15 TEVIEDLI
-23 QRLKQTRLP
+23 QRLNQTRLP

-50 ELLHYWTH
+50 ELLNYWTN
-58 EYDFTRLERGS
+58 EYEFTRLQQRLGAFDNFKTDIDGVEIHFIHKRS
-69 GHSRTLKLTST
+69 QHT
-80 ALRFISF
+80 AA
-87 TSAVRTRQLRLLIT
+87 TPLLIT

-114 LDALTDPTQ
+114 LDALADPTQ

-137 ALPGFGFSGKPRKRG
+137 ALPGFGFSGKPRDTG

-166 GRLNYSEFH
+166 ERLNYSEFH

-187 AVLLQEETG
+187 AILLQEETS

-210 ETTLADPQP
+210 ETTLSAPQP

-252 LADSPTGQ
+252 LADSPSGQ

-265 EKFAFWIDCERNGI
+265 EKFAFWMDCEQNGI

-297 YWVTNSAASSARL
+297 YWATNSAASSARL

-316 TPNLSPITR
+316 TPNLNPITR

-344 RGRFHNLVHFNN
+344 RGRFRDLMHFNN
-356 QFERGGHFGAL
+356 QFERGGHFAAL
-367 KCPMF
+367 EVPDVL
-372 WSVSSGRGV
+372 VSELRSWRS
-381 LKRAN
+381 KTR
-386 RQLVQSA
+386 